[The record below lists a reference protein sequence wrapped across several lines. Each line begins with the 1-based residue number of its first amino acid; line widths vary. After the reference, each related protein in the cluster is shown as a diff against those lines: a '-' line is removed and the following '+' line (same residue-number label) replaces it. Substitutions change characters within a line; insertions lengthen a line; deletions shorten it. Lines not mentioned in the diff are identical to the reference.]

1 MKIEKDQEIIC
12 GINVIETVLILRP
25 GSAKTLFVL
34 DSKSNS
40 RIKKILSSAKTNQ
53 IEISLKTKDFFSNYF
68 GDQNHQGL
76 AMLCN
81 KRIEEQ
87 ETFLDNLLERDSLF
101 LLILDHI
108 TDPHNVGAC
117 LRSAAAANVDAVI
130 VPKNRSCHLTP
141 TVRKVSSGG
150 SELVPF
156 VVVTNLVRTI
166 KKMKLSDVNIVGAE
180 KNGETDYKELV
191 LEKKNALIIGSED
204 KGLKKLTAENCD
216 TLIRVDLPGSVD
228 SLNASVACG
237 ILLFEFVSK
246 SENFI

>member
-1 MKIEKDQEIIC
+1 MKINKNQEIIC
-12 GINVIETVLILRP
+12 GINVIETILDLRP
-25 GSAKTLFVL
+25 GSAKTLFIL

-40 RIKKILSSAKTNQ
+40 RINKILSAAKTSQ
-53 IEISLKTKDFFSNYF
+53 IEISLKTKDFFSEYF
-68 GDQNHQGL
+68 EDQNHQGL
-76 AMLCN
+76 ALLCN

-87 ETFLDNLLERDSLF
+87 ESFLDNLLEKESLL

-141 TVRKVSSGG
+141 TVRKISSGG

-166 KKMKLSDVNIVGAE
+166 KKMKLSDVKIVGAE
-180 KNGETDYKELV
+180 KNGEMDYKECLNLLV
-191 LEKKNALIIGSED
+191 N
-204 KGLKKLTAENCD
+204 LK
-216 TLIRVDLPGSVD
+216 
-228 SLNASVACG
+228 
-237 ILLFEFVSK
+237 ILFRIHRCWHKEPLQ
-246 SENFI
+246 IL

>member
-1 MKIEKDQEIIC
+1 MKIEKDQEIIY
-12 GINVIETVLILRP
+12 GINVIETVLNLRP

-53 IEISLKTKDFFSNYF
+53 IEISFKTKDFFSNYF

-101 LLILDHI
+101 LLVLDHI

-191 LEKKNALIIGSED
+191 LGKKNALIIGSED

-246 SENFI
+246 SKNFI

>member
-1 MKIEKDQEIIC
+1 MKIGKDQEIIY
-12 GINVIETVLILRP
+12 GINVIETVLNLRP
-25 GSAKTLFVL
+25 ESAKTLFVL

-40 RIKKILSSAKTNQ
+40 RIKKIISSAKTNQ
-53 IEISLKTKDFFSNYF
+53 IEISFKTKDFFSNYF

-87 ETFLDNLLERDSLF
+87 ETFLDNLLERDSL
-101 LLILDHI
+101 LLLVLDHI

>member
-25 GSAKTLFVL
+25 ESAKTLFVL

-53 IEISLKTKDFFSNYF
+53 IEISFKTKDFFSNYF

>member
-1 MKIEKDQEIIC
+1 MKIGKDQEIIC
-12 GINVIETVLILRP
+12 GINVIETVLNLRP
-25 GSAKTLFVL
+25 ESAKTLFVL
-34 DSKSNS
+34 DSKSSS

-53 IEISLKTKDFFSNYF
+53 IEISLKAKDFFSSYF
-68 GDQNHQGL
+68 GEQNHQGL

-81 KRIEEQ
+81 KRIEEP
-87 ETFLDNLLERDSLF
+87 ESFLDNLLEKDSLF

-141 TVRKVSSGG
+141 AVRKVSSGG

>member
-1 MKIEKDQEIIC
+1 MKINKNQEIIC
-12 GINVIETVLILRP
+12 GINVIETILDLRP
-25 GSAKTLFVL
+25 ASAKTLFVL

-40 RIKKILSSAKTNQ
+40 RINKILSAAKTSQ
-53 IEISLKTKDFFSNYF
+53 IEVSLKTKDFFSEYF
-68 GDQNHQGL
+68 EDQNHQGL
-76 AMLCN
+76 ALLCN

-87 ETFLDNLLERDSLF
+87 ESFLDNLLEKESLL

-130 VPKNRSCHLTP
+130 VPKDRSCHLTP

-166 KKMKLSDVNIVGAE
+166 KKMKLSNVNIVGAE
-180 KNGETDYKELV
+180 KNGEMDYKEIV

-204 KGLKKLTAENCD
+204 KGLKKLTAENWA
-216 TLIRVDLPGSVD
+216 TLIRVDLPGSVE

>member
-1 MKIEKDQEIIC
+1 
-12 GINVIETVLILRP
+12 
-25 GSAKTLFVL
+25 
-34 DSKSNS
+34 
-40 RIKKILSSAKTNQ
+40 
-53 IEISLKTKDFFSNYF
+53 
-68 GDQNHQGL
+68 
-76 AMLCN
+76 MLCN

-87 ETFLDNLLERDSLF
+87 ETFLDNLLERVSLF

-166 KKMKLSDVNIVGAE
+166 KKMKLSDVNI
-180 KNGETDYKELV
+180 
-191 LEKKNALIIGSED
+191 
-204 KGLKKLTAENCD
+204 
-216 TLIRVDLPGSVD
+216 
-228 SLNASVACG
+228 
-237 ILLFEFVSK
+237 
-246 SENFI
+246 

>member
-25 GSAKTLFVL
+25 GNAKTLFVL

-40 RIKKILSSAKTNQ
+40 RIKKVLSSAKSNQ

-81 KRIEEQ
+81 KRIEEP
-87 ETFLDNLLERDSLF
+87 ESFLDILLERDSLF

-156 VVVTNLVRTI
+156 VVVPNLVRTI

-216 TLIRVDLPGSVD
+216 TLIRIDLPGTAD

>member
-1 MKIEKDQEIIC
+1 MKINKNQEIIC
-12 GINVIETVLILRP
+12 GINVIETILDLRP

-40 RIKKILSSAKTNQ
+40 RINKILSAAKTSQ
-53 IEISLKTKDFFSNYF
+53 IEISLKTKDFFSEYF
-68 GDQNHQGL
+68 EDQNHQGL
-76 AMLCN
+76 ALLCN

-87 ETFLDNLLERDSLF
+87 ESFLDNLLEKESL
-101 LLILDHI
+101 LLLVLDHI

-141 TVRKVSSGG
+141 TVRKISSGG

-166 KKMKLSDVNIVGAE
+166 KTVSY
-180 KNGETDYKELV
+180 TH
-191 LEKKNALIIGSED
+191 
-204 KGLKKLTAENCD
+204 LT
-216 TLIRVDLPGSVD
+216 LPTK
-228 SLNASVACG
+228 A
-237 ILLFEFVSK
+237 
-246 SENFI
+246 

>member
-1 MKIEKDQEIIC
+1 MKINKNQEIIC
-12 GINVIETVLILRP
+12 GINVIETILDLRP
-25 GSAKTLFVL
+25 ASAKTLFVL

-40 RIKKILSSAKTNQ
+40 RINKILSRAKASQ
-53 IEISLKTKDFFSNYF
+53 IEISLETKDFFSEHF
-68 GDQNHQGL
+68 EDQNHQGL
-76 AMLCN
+76 ALLCN

-87 ETFLDNLLERDSLF
+87 ESFLDNLLKKESLL

-108 TDPHNVGAC
+108 TDPQNVGAC

-130 VPKNRSCHLTP
+130 VPKDRSCHLTP

-180 KNGETDYKELV
+180 KNGEMDYKELIQ
-191 LEKKNALIIGSED
+191 EKKNALIIGSED

-216 TLIRVDLPGSVD
+216 TLVRIDLPGGVE

>member
-1 MKIEKDQEIIC
+1 MKIEKDQEIIY
-12 GINVIETVLILRP
+12 GINVIETVLNLRP

-53 IEISLKTKDFFSNYF
+53 IEISFKTKDFFSNYF

-191 LEKKNALIIGSED
+191 LQKKNALIIGSED

>member
-1 MKIEKDQEIIC
+1 MKINKNQEIIC
-12 GINVIETVLILRP
+12 GINVIKTVLDLRP

-40 RIKKILSSAKTNQ
+40 RINKILSSAKTSQ
-53 IEISLKTKDFFSNYF
+53 IDISLKTKDFFSEYF
-68 GDQNHQGL
+68 GDKNHQGL
-76 AMLCN
+76 ALLCN

-87 ETFLDNLLERDSLF
+87 ESFLDNLLEKESLF

-130 VPKNRSCHLTP
+130 VPKDRSCHLTP
-141 TVRKVSSGG
+141 AVRKVSSGG

-156 VVVTNLVRTI
+156 IVVTNLVRTI
-166 KKMKLSDVNIVGAE
+166 KKMKLSDVNIVGAD
-180 KNGETDYKELV
+180 KNGEMDYKEIV

-216 TLIRVDLPGSVD
+216 TLIRVDLPGSVE

>member
-40 RIKKILSSAKTNQ
+40 RIKKVLSSAKSNQ

>member
-34 DSKSNS
+34 NSKSNS
-40 RIKKILSSAKTNQ
+40 RIKKILSLAKTNQ
-53 IEISLKTKDFFSNYF
+53 IDISLKNKDFFSNYF

>member
-40 RIKKILSSAKTNQ
+40 RIKKVLSSAKSNQ

-81 KRIEEQ
+81 KRIEEP
-87 ETFLDNLLERDSLF
+87 ESFLDSLLERDSLF

-166 KKMKLSDVNIVGAE
+166 KKMKLSNVNIVGAE
-180 KNGETDYKELV
+180 STGSTNYKELV

-216 TLIRVDLPGSVD
+216 TLIRIDLPGSVD

>member
-12 GINVIETVLILRP
+12 GINVIEAVLNLRP
-25 GSAKTLFVL
+25 GSAKILFVL

-53 IEISLKTKDFFSNYF
+53 IEISFKTKDFFSNYF

-228 SLNASVACG
+228 SLNVSVACG

>member
-12 GINVIETVLILRP
+12 GINVIETVLNLRP

-53 IEISLKTKDFFSNYF
+53 IEISFKTKDFFSNYF

-166 KKMKLSDVNIVGAE
+166 KKMKLSNVNIVGAE
-180 KNGETDYKELV
+180 KNAETDYKELV

>member
-12 GINVIETVLILRP
+12 GINVIETVLNLRP

-53 IEISLKTKDFFSNYF
+53 IAISFKTKDFFSNYF

-76 AMLCN
+76 ALLCN

-87 ETFLDNLLERDSLF
+87 ESFLDNLLKKDSLF
-101 LLILDHI
+101 LLVLDHI

-166 KKMKLSDVNIVGAE
+166 KKMKLSNVNMVGAE
-180 KNGETDYKELV
+180 KNGEMDYKELV

-216 TLIRVDLPGSVD
+216 TLIRVDLPGGVE

>member
-12 GINVIETVLILRP
+12 GINVIKTVLSLRP
-25 GSAKTLFVL
+25 GSVKTLFVL

-40 RIKKILSSAKTNQ
+40 RIKKILSMAKTNQ
-53 IEISLKTKDFFSNYF
+53 IEISLKTKDYFSNYF

-87 ETFLDNLLERDSLF
+87 ESFLDNLLEKDSLF

-156 VVVTNLVRTI
+156 IVVTNLVRTI
-166 KKMKLSDVNIVGAE
+166 KKMKQCNVNIIGAE
-180 KNGETDYKELV
+180 KNGEMDYKELV
-191 LEKKNALIIGSED
+191 LGKKNALIIGSED

>member
-1 MKIEKDQEIIC
+1 MP
-12 GINVIETVLILRP
+12 V
-25 GSAKTLFVL
+25 S
-34 DSKSNS
+34 
-40 RIKKILSSAKTNQ
+40 
-53 IEISLKTKDFFSNYF
+53 
-68 GDQNHQGL
+68 
-76 AMLCN
+76 
-81 KRIEEQ
+81 
-87 ETFLDNLLERDSLF
+87 LERDSLF

-166 KKMKLSDVNIVGAE
+166 KKMKLSNVNIVGAE
-180 KNGETDYKELV
+180 STWGKNYKELV

-204 KGLKKLTAENCD
+204 KGLKKLTAQNCD
-216 TLIRVDLPGSVD
+216 TLIRIDLPGSVD

>member
-12 GINVIETVLILRP
+12 GINVIEAVLNLRP
-25 GSAKTLFVL
+25 GSAKILFVL

-40 RIKKILSSAKTNQ
+40 RIKKILTSAKTNQ

-68 GDQNHQGL
+68 GDQSHQGL

>member
-1 MKIEKDQEIIC
+1 MKIEEDKEIIC
-12 GINVIETVLILRP
+12 GINIVEAVLNSRP
-25 GSAKTLFVL
+25 KSAKVLFIL

-40 RIKKILSSAKTNQ
+40 RVKNISSKAQSCGVEST
-53 IEISLKTKDFFSNYF
+53 LKTKDFFSTYCK
-68 GDQNHQGL
+68 DQNHQGL
-76 AMLCN
+76 ALLCDKRLEENESLLDKLLN
-81 KRIEEQ
+81 KES
-87 ETFLDNLLERDSLF
+87 LL
-101 LLILDHI
+101 LLILDHM
-108 TDPHNVGAC
+108 TDPQNVGAC

-130 VPKNRSCHLTP
+130 VPKNRACHLTP

-180 KNGETDYKELV
+180 KNGETNYKELV

-216 TLIRVDLPGSVD
+216 TLIRVDLPGGVE

>member
-12 GINVIETVLILRP
+12 GINVIETVLNLRP

-40 RIKKILSSAKTNQ
+40 RIKKILSSSKTNQ
-53 IEISLKTKDFFSNYF
+53 IEISFKTKDFFSNYF
-68 GDQNHQGL
+68 GDQTHQGL

-191 LEKKNALIIGSED
+191 LQKKNALIIGSED

>member
-40 RIKKILSSAKTNQ
+40 RIKKVLSSAKSNQ

-81 KRIEEQ
+81 KRIEEP
-87 ETFLDNLLERDSLF
+87 ESFLDSLLERDSLF

-166 KKMKLSDVNIVGAE
+166 KKMKLSNVNIVDAE
-180 KNGETDYKELV
+180 STGGTNYKELV

-216 TLIRVDLPGSVD
+216 TLIRIDLPGTVD

>member
-1 MKIEKDQEIIC
+1 MKIEKDQEIIY
-12 GINVIETVLILRP
+12 GINVIETVLNLRP

-53 IEISLKTKDFFSNYF
+53 IEISFKTKDFFSNYF

-216 TLIRVDLPGSVD
+216 TLIRVDLPGSMD

>member
-1 MKIEKDQEIIC
+1 MKIGKDQEIIY
-12 GINVIETVLILRP
+12 GINVIETVLNLRP
-25 GSAKTLFVL
+25 ESAKTLFVL

-40 RIKKILSSAKTNQ
+40 RIKKILSSAKTKQ
-53 IEISLKTKDFFSNYF
+53 IEISLKAKDFFSSYF
-68 GDQNHQGL
+68 GEQNHQGL

-81 KRIEEQ
+81 KRIEEP
-87 ETFLDNLLERDSLF
+87 ESFLDNLLEKDSLF

-130 VPKNRSCHLTP
+130 VPKDRSCHLTP

>member
-12 GINVIETVLILRP
+12 GINVIETVLNLRR
-25 GSAKTLFVL
+25 GSAKKLFVL

-40 RIKKILSSAKTNQ
+40 RINKILSTAKTSQ
-53 IEISLKTKDFFSNYF
+53 IEISLKTKGFFSEYF

-76 AMLCN
+76 ALLCN

-87 ETFLDNLLERDSLF
+87 ESFLDNLLEKDSLF
-101 LLILDHI
+101 LLVLDHI

-166 KKMKLSDVNIVGAE
+166 KKMKLSNVNMVGAE
-180 KNGETDYKELV
+180 KNGEMDYKELV

-216 TLIRVDLPGSVD
+216 TLIRVDLPGGVE

>member
-1 MKIEKDQEIIC
+1 MKIEKDQEIIY
-12 GINVIETVLILRP
+12 GINVIETVLNLRP

-53 IEISLKTKDFFSNYF
+53 IEISFKTKDFFSNYF
-68 GDQNHQGL
+68 GDQSHQGL

-150 SELVPF
+150 SELVP
-156 VVVTNLVRTI
+156 VSYTH
-166 KKMKLSDVNIVGAE
+166 
-180 KNGETDYKELV
+180 
-191 LEKKNALIIGSED
+191 
-204 KGLKKLTAENCD
+204 LT
-216 TLIRVDLPGSVD
+216 LPTTPYV
-228 SLNASVACG
+228 
-237 ILLFEFVSK
+237 
-246 SENFI
+246 

>member
-12 GINVIETVLILRP
+12 GINVIETVLNLRP

-40 RIKKILSSAKTNQ
+40 RIKKVLSSAKTNQ

-166 KKMKLSDVNIVGAE
+166 KKMKLSNVNIVGAE
-180 KNGETDYKELV
+180 KNGETDYKELA

-246 SENFI
+246 TKNFI

>member
-12 GINVIETVLILRP
+12 GINVIETVLNLRP

-34 DSKSNS
+34 DSKSNF

-53 IEISLKTKDFFSNYF
+53 IEISFKTKDFFSNYF

-216 TLIRVDLPGSVD
+216 TLIRIDLPGSVD

>member
-1 MKIEKDQEIIC
+1 MKINKNQEIIC
-12 GINVIETVLILRP
+12 GINVIETILDLRP

-40 RIKKILSSAKTNQ
+40 RINKILSAAKTSQ
-53 IEISLKTKDFFSNYF
+53 IEISLKTKDFFSENF
-68 GDQNHQGL
+68 ENQNHQGL
-76 AMLCN
+76 ALLCN

-87 ETFLDNLLERDSLF
+87 ESFLDNLLEKESLL

-141 TVRKVSSGG
+141 TVRKISSGG

-166 KKMKLSDVNIVGAE
+166 KKMKLSDVKIVGAE
-180 KNGETDYKELV
+180 KNGEMDYKEIV

-216 TLIRVDLPGSVD
+216 TLIRVDLPGSVE

>member
-1 MKIEKDQEIIC
+1 MENDQEIIC
-12 GINVIETVLILRP
+12 GINVIETVLNLRP
-25 GSAKTLFVL
+25 ESAKTLFVL

-53 IEISLKTKDFFSNYF
+53 IEISLKAKDFFSKYF
-68 GDQNHQGL
+68 GDKNHQGL
-76 AMLCN
+76 ALLCN

-87 ETFLDNLLERDSLF
+87 ESFLDNLLEKESLF

-130 VPKNRSCHLTP
+130 VPKDRSCHLTP

-166 KKMKLSDVNIVGAE
+166 KKMKLSNVNIVGAE
-180 KNGETDYKELV
+180 KNGEMDYKEIV

-216 TLIRVDLPGSVD
+216 TLVRIDLPGGVE

-237 ILLFEFVSK
+237 ILLFKFVSK

>member
-1 MKIEKDQEIIC
+1 MKIEKDQEIIY
-12 GINVIETVLILRP
+12 GINVIETVLNLRP

-53 IEISLKTKDFFSNYF
+53 IEISFKTKDFFANYF

-191 LEKKNALIIGSED
+191 LQKKNALIIGSED

>member
-1 MKIEKDQEIIC
+1 MKINKNQEIIC
-12 GINVIETVLILRP
+12 GINVIETILDLRP
-25 GSAKTLFVL
+25 ASAKTLFVL

-40 RIKKILSSAKTNQ
+40 RINKILSRAKASQ
-53 IEISLKTKDFFSNYF
+53 IEISLKTKDFFSEHF
-68 GDQNHQGL
+68 EDQNHQGL
-76 AMLCN
+76 ALLCN

-87 ETFLDNLLERDSLF
+87 ESFLDNLLKKESLM

-108 TDPHNVGAC
+108 TDPQNVGAC

-130 VPKNRSCHLTP
+130 VPKDRSCHLTP

-166 KKMKLSDVNIVGAE
+166 KKMKLSNVNIVGAE
-180 KNGETDYKELV
+180 KNGEMDYKEIV

-216 TLIRVDLPGSVD
+216 TLIRVDLPGSMD

>member
-1 MKIEKDQEIIC
+1 VKIEKDQEIIC
-12 GINVIETVLILRP
+12 GINVIETVLNLRP

-53 IEISLKTKDFFSNYF
+53 IAISFKTKDFFSNYF

-76 AMLCN
+76 ALLCN

-87 ETFLDNLLERDSLF
+87 ESLLDNLLEKDSLF
-101 LLILDHI
+101 LLVLDHI

-166 KKMKLSDVNIVGAE
+166 KKMKLSNVNIVGAE
-180 KNGETDYKELV
+180 KNGEMDYKELV

-216 TLIRVDLPGSVD
+216 TLIRVDLPGGVE

>member
-1 MKIEKDQEIIC
+1 MLEKE
-12 GINVIETVLILRP
+12 
-25 GSAKTLFVL
+25 
-34 DSKSNS
+34 
-40 RIKKILSSAKTNQ
+40 
-53 IEISLKTKDFFSNYF
+53 SL
-68 GDQNHQGL
+68 
-76 AMLCN
+76 
-81 KRIEEQ
+81 
-87 ETFLDNLLERDSLF
+87 LLLV
-101 LLILDHI
+101 LDHI

-141 TVRKVSSGG
+141 TVRKISSGG

-166 KKMKLSDVNIVGAE
+166 KKMKLSDVKIVGAE
-180 KNGETDYKELV
+180 KNGEMDYKEIV

-216 TLIRVDLPGSVD
+216 TLIRVDLPGSVE

>member
-40 RIKKILSSAKTNQ
+40 RIKKVLSSAKSNQ

-87 ETFLDNLLERDSLF
+87 ETFLDNLLERDSL
-101 LLILDHI
+101 LLLVLDHI

-180 KNGETDYKELV
+180 KNGETDYKEIV

>member
-1 MKIEKDQEIIC
+1 MKIEKDQEIIY
-12 GINVIETVLILRP
+12 GINVIETVLNLRP

-34 DSKSNS
+34 DSKSNF

-53 IEISLKTKDFFSNYF
+53 IEISFKTKDFFSNYF

>member
-1 MKIEKDQEIIC
+1 MKINKNQEIIC
-12 GINVIETVLILRP
+12 GINVIETILDLRP

-53 IEISLKTKDFFSNYF
+53 IEISFKTKDFFSNYF

-76 AMLCN
+76 ALLCN

-87 ETFLDNLLERDSLF
+87 ESFLDNLLEKESLL

-130 VPKNRSCHLTP
+130 VPKDRSCHLTP

-180 KNGETDYKELV
+180 KNGEMDYKELIQ
-191 LEKKNALIIGSED
+191 EKKNALIIGSED

-216 TLIRVDLPGSVD
+216 TLIRIDLPGGVE

>member
-12 GINVIETVLILRP
+12 GINVIETVLNLRP

-53 IEISLKTKDFFSNYF
+53 IDITLKTKDFFSNYF

-246 SENFI
+246 SEKFI